1 MGQGTH
7 QRPRS
12 QTFPLVSV
20 DGTYISP
27 PPSSEP
33 LTPKLP
39 NQTTTATTITTATTT
54 TATTITTAQA
64 AQAAAAAIAALASPA
79 LESANL
85 LASPHTTPS
94 SSRTAP
100 SVQGIPQTPPG
111 VAPTKDDA
119 KKALEVVISFLR
131 QQPVGFVEQDE
142 YNLVG
147 KLLEK
152 FGLGGGGGGGGASL
166 GQLVEAADTDMS
178 LSADNSPS

>member
-1 MGQGTH
+1 MGPGTH

-12 QTFPLVSV
+12 QTFPLVPI

-39 NQTTTATTITTATTT
+39 NQTTTATTTITSATTT
-54 TATTITTAQA
+54 SATTITTAQA
-64 AQAAAAAIAALASPA
+64 AQATAAAIAALASPA

-100 SVQGIPQTPPG
+100 SIQGIPQTPPG

-152 FGLGGGGGGGGASL
+152 FGLGGGASL

>member
-1 MGQGTH
+1 MGPGTH

-12 QTFPLVSV
+12 QTFPLVPA

-33 LTPKLP
+33 LTPKLS
-39 NQTTTATTITTATTT
+39 NQTTTTTTTTTQTTQTTITS
-54 TATTITTAQA
+54 AQA
-64 AQAAAAAIAALASPA
+64 AQAAQAIATLASPTP
-79 LESANL
+79 ESANP
-85 LASPHTTPS
+85 LASPHMTPS
-94 SSRTAP
+94 SSRTVP

-147 KLLEK
+147 KLLER
-152 FGLGGGGGGGGASL
+152 FGLGGASL